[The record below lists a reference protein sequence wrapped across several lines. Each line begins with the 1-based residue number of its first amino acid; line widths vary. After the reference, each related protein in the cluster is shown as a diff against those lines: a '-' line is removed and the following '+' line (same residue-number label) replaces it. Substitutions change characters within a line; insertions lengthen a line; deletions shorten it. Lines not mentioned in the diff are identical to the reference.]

1 MQKQTKQQEQEQ
13 LQQQRQPQGMLDQL
27 LLATIKPNYYNNK
40 SHNNNINKKTNT

>member
-27 LLATIKPNYYNNK
+27 LLATIK
-40 SHNNNINKKTNT
+40 TQLLQQ